1 MRGDPYTYT
10 STGDTETVFLDSFV
24 NIYPSKS
31 RANVDCLFVG
41 SNNGLL
47 EVFQRDRDSVF
58 NAGRTS
64 PCRMTATFY
73 GERALIQ
80 SSCEYQY

>member
-1 MRGDPYTYT
+1 MGGDLYTYT
-10 STGDTETVFLDSFV
+10 STRDTKTIFLDSFV
-24 NIYPSKS
+24 NINPSKS
-31 RANVDCLFVG
+31 RANVNCLFVR
-41 SNNGLL
+41 SNNSLL
-47 EVFQRDRDSVF
+47 EVFHRDRDSVF

-73 GERALIQ
+73 GKRALVQ